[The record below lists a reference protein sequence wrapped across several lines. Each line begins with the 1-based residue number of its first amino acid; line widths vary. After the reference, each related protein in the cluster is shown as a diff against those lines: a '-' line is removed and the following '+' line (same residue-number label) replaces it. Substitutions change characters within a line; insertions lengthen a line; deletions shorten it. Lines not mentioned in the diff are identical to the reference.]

1 MMKLPLE
8 ELEKMNL
15 NRYEAVIVASR
26 HARRLNVRRLKSLQ
40 QLEQD
45 PTIKIDGR
53 KMTMVA
59 LKDLIE
65 QKVKFTRPDTM

>member
-45 PTIKIDGR
+45 PSLKIDSR

-65 QKVKFTRPDTM
+65 QRVKFTRPDTM

>member
-8 ELEKMNL
+8 ELEKMGL

-26 HARRLNVRRLKSLQ
+26 HARRLNLRRLKSLQ

-45 PTIKIDGR
+45 PTLKIDGR

-65 QKVKFTRPDTM
+65 HKVKFTLPDTI

>member
-45 PTIKIDGR
+45 PSLKIDSR